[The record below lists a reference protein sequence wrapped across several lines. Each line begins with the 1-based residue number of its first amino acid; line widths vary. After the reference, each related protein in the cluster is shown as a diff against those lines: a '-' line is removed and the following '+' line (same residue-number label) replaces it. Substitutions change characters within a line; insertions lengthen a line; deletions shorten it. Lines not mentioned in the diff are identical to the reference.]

1 MDHDGDSRTQINL
14 QSKRV
19 RLARD
24 MRRSQILDAAQAL
37 FVARGWDA
45 VTIADVLA
53 EAGISKG
60 GFYHHFSA
68 KEDLLDAL
76 VERFTE
82 RAMDGTAGAREAEG
96 DALARFN
103 TFVDAS
109 NRWRAEHGPEL
120 RFFLD
125 VMLQPGNETQFARIN
140 AASAEVTL
148 PVLRGLIEEGACSGR
163 FDVPDA
169 GLVAETILALGHGR
183 RAALRAAVKATD
195 AGDLD
200 AAALTLEARMAGEAR
215 LIDRLLGL
223 PPGSV
228 VLSEAGKHREML
240 AAIAAPCGDRRPR
253 APKPTRTPKPGSE
266 RRPPC

>member
-1 MDHDGDSRTQINL
+1 MDHDGDSRTPIYPQP
-14 QSKRV
+14 KRV
-19 RLARD
+19 RLAPD
-24 MRRSQILDAAQAL
+24 TRRAQILDAAQAL

-45 VTIADVLA
+45 VTIADVLD

-76 VERFTE
+76 VERFTAQ
-82 RAMDGTAGAREAEG
+82 AMAGTEGARKAGG
-96 DALARFN
+96 DALDRFN
-103 TFVDAS
+103 AFVAAS
-109 NRWRAEHGPEL
+109 NRWRAEHGLEL

-125 VMLQPGNETQFARIN
+125 VMLRPGNETLFARIN

-148 PVLRGLIEEGACSGR
+148 PVLGDLIADGARSGR
-163 FDVPDA
+163 FDVPDP

-183 RAALRAAVKATD
+183 RAALRAAVEAAD

-200 AAALTLEARMAGEAR
+200 GAAHKLEARMTSEAR

-228 VLSEAGKHREML
+228 VLSDPGEYRAML
-240 AAIAAPCGDRRPR
+240 AAMAAPRRD
-253 APKPTRTPKPGSE
+253 
-266 RRPPC
+266 